1 MNSLTNVLNSALGLS
16 LVTAVVAGAIA
27 PRVQAQMNDQE
38 FQMGR
43 AREACTAQARQQ
55 GLSVNRVVST
65 VPVNGSGG
73 RMIGSEVTLNVT
85 RRGETYNVRC
95 DYDNAS
101 RRATI
106 SLAST
111 NPPSQSR
118 IAVVTANSL
127 NVRSAPG
134 TNSRVLYQVPRGTE
148 LIVLGETSRG
158 DSIWYRVQARSTQ
171 YPQAIGYAFGRYLRL
186 Q

>member
-1 MNSLTNVLNSALGLS
+1 MNSLKNVVSYVLELS
-16 LVTAVVAGAIA
+16 FFTTVIAFSVV
-27 PRVQAQMNDQE
+27 PQVNAQMSDQE

-43 AREACTAQARQQ
+43 AREACTTQATTQ
-55 GLSVNRVVST
+55 GLSVNRVIST

-73 RMIGSEVTLNVT
+73 RMIGSDVTLSVT

-95 DYDNAS
+95 NYDNAS

-106 SLAST
+106 SSVT
-111 NPPSQSR
+111 SPQFR
-118 IAVVTANSL
+118 TAVVTADYL

-134 TNSRVLYQVPRGTE
+134 TNSRVLYQAPRGTE
-148 LIVLGETSRG
+148 MIVLGETPMG
-158 DSIWYRVQARSTQ
+158 DSIWYRVKARSTQ
-171 YPQAIGYAFGRYLRL
+171 YPQAIGYVFGRYLRF